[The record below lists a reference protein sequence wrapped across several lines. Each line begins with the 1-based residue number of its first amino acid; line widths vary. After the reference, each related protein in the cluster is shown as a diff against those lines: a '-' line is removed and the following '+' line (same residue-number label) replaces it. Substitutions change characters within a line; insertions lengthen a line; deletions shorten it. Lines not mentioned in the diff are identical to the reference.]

1 MPATKLQKNKQMEPV
16 FECKVNESY
25 SMVSVTIK
33 YKENE
38 VPKEKELVFFKNT
51 KDFLGQILQYCLMAD
66 APIDLKQ

>member
-1 MPATKLQKNKQMEPV
+1 MEPV

-66 APIDLKQ
+66 APIDIKQ